1 MARNDGRIAS
11 EMRPVVI
18 ERNCLWTC
26 PGSCQIKFGR
36 TRVLTTARFAD
47 SVPPFLEG
55 KGSGWLTAEYA
66 MMPGS
71 TPKNRKSRGSD
82 GRSTE
87 IQRLIGRSLRAV
99 VDLTKFGPMTL
110 QVDTDVIEAD
120 GGTRTAAITGAFIAV
135 IDAVAAQ
142 FGAEAIDKIITD
154 SIAAISV
161 GVVDGIAL
169 ADLDYSED
177 VRAEVDFN
185 LVRLGRNGFVEVQGT
200 GEKNSFDRSALN
212 QMLDIGESCLNDLK
226 LKQKQAL
233 GDLCRFD

>member
-1 MARNDGRIAS
+1 
-11 EMRPVVI
+11 
-18 ERNCLWTC
+18 
-26 PGSCQIKFGR
+26 
-36 TRVLTTARFAD
+36 
-47 SVPPFLEG
+47 
-55 KGSGWLTAEYA
+55 
-66 MMPGS
+66 
-71 TPKNRKSRGSD
+71 
-82 GRSTE
+82 
-87 IQRLIGRSLRAV
+87 
-99 VDLTKFGPMTL
+99 MTL

-161 GVVDGIAL
+161 GVVDGVAL

-233 GDLCRFD
+233 GDLWRFD

>member
-1 MARNDGRIAS
+1 MARNDGRTAGDL
-11 EMRPVVI
+11 RPVTL

-26 PGSCQIKFGR
+26 PGSCQIRFGR

-47 SVPPFLEG
+47 NVPPFLEG
-55 KGSGWLTAEYA
+55 KGTGWLTAEYS

-71 TPKNRKSRGSD
+71 TPKNRKSRGPD

-99 VDLTKFGPMTL
+99 VDLSQFGPMTL
-110 QVDTDVIEAD
+110 QVDCDVIEAD
-120 GGTRTAAITGAFIAV
+120 GGTRTAAITGAFVAV
-135 IDAVAAQ
+135 VDAVAAQ
-142 FGAEAIDKIITD
+142 FGPAAIEKIVTD

-161 GVVDGIAL
+161 GVVDGTAL

-200 GEKNSFDRSALN
+200 GEKNSFDRAALN
-212 QMLDIGESCLNDLK
+212 QMLDMGELCLEHLK
-226 LKQKQAL
+226 AMQKAAL
-233 GDLCRFD
+233 GELWRFG

>member
-1 MARNDGRIAS
+1 MARNDGRLES
-11 EMRPVVI
+11 QMRPVTI
-18 ERNCLWTC
+18 ERNTLWTC
-26 PGSCQIKFGR
+26 PGSCQIRFGR
-36 TRVLTTARFAD
+36 TRVLTTARFSD

-55 KGSGWLTAEYA
+55 KGTGWLTAEYA

-99 VDLTKFGPMTL
+99 VDLSKFGPMTL

-135 IDAVAAQ
+135 IDAIAAQ
-142 FGAEAIDKIITD
+142 FGPSAIERIVTD
-154 SIAAISV
+154 SISAISV

-200 GEKNSFDRSALN
+200 GEKNSFDRAALN
-212 QMLDIGESCLNDLK
+212 QMLDIGELCLNHLK
-226 LKQKQAL
+226 IKQKEAL
-233 GDLCRFD
+233 GELWKFD